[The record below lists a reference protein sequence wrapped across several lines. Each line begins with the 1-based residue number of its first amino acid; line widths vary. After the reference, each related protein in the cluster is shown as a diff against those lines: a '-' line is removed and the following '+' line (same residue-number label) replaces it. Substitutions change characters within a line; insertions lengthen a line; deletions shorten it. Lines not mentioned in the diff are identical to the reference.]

1 MKTIGIIGAGSMGGA
16 IARGLLETGYVRPGD
31 LAVCDPKP
39 EILQAIQSEWPAM
52 TCVTSADALCELA
65 NTVILAVKPYL
76 VAEVIDQCGD
86 SLTDHAVISIAAGV
100 TVTRLHELLDPLKAR
115 VLRVM
120 PNTPALV
127 GEGMTALCSETT
139 LTSEELTFAR
149 GVFDALGKTVMM
161 PERLF
166 DGVIAVSGSSPA
178 YVYMLIEAMADAGVR
193 EGIPWA
199 DACRMAA
206 QSVLGSALMV
216 LNTGTHPAALRNAV
230 CSPAGTTIEAVAAL
244 EEHGFR
250 NAVMEAMHLCAEK
263 SREMGKETRNRR
275 R

>member
-16 IARGLLETGYVRPGD
+16 IARGLLETGFVRPGD
-31 LAVCDPKP
+31 LAVCDPNA
-39 EILQAIQSEWPAM
+39 EVLQRLQEAWPAV
-52 TCVTSADALCELA
+52 TCVTSADALCGLTG
-65 NTVILAVKPYL
+65 TVVLAVKPYL

-86 SLTDHAVISIAAGV
+86 SLADHAVISIAAGI
-100 TVTRLHELLDPLKAR
+100 TVAKLHELLDPLGAR
-115 VLRVM
+115 LLRVM

-139 LTSEELTFAR
+139 LTPEELNFAR
-149 GVFDALGKTVMM
+149 GVFDALGKTVLL
-161 PERLF
+161 PERMF

-199 DACRMAA
+199 ESCRMAA

-216 LNTGTHPAALRNAV
+216 LNTGTHPAALKDAV
-230 CSPAGTTIEAVAAL
+230 CSPGGTTIEAVAAL
-244 EEHGFR
+244 ERLGFR
-250 NAVMEAMHLCAEK
+250 SAVMEAMRACADK
-263 SREMGKETRNRR
+263 SRDMGK
-275 R
+275 